1 MLEVVV
7 GHSHDPDTP
16 LAIAEILADC
26 QRQAP
31 NQQPQA
37 GILLAAIDFEF
48 SVLLDHIFQ
57 AYPNLEL
64 IGGTTDGEM
73 SSILGFEQD
82 SVSLML
88 FYSDDVVIRA
98 GLGEHLSQ
106 DVAGAVNQA
115 IASIRDRRPVP
126 PAERAIAHLSPPDS
140 TPPNSTPPD
149 STPPDSPLPDPA
161 EAPPP
166 ADPMDAVKLCIALPE
181 SLNTS
186 SAAAIIQTI
195 NQVLKRPFPLLGGL
209 TADQWRFQQS
219 YQFFG
224 TSAEHYG
231 VYSDALPLLAFAGNI
246 LCSYGVAS
254 GWVPIGQTGV
264 ITEVQGNV
272 VYKIDDQ
279 SALQFYENYL
289 GSLPPSSDYPLA
301 VYDDEEQY
309 YYMRAPSG
317 QFDAETGSIT
327 FFGDVPAG
335 AIVRLAEATR
345 DRILLAS
352 QASMRQALNRYP
364 DQETPAA
371 ALFFSCASRR
381 QLLGTRT
388 QEEYKYVMSCLSK
401 KIPTCGFYTNG
412 EIAPLEQPGWA
423 YFHNETFVTVL
434 LGTASD
440 EC

>member
-1 MLEVVV
+1 MLKVVV
-7 GHSHDPDTP
+7 GHSHDPDTAM
-16 LAIAEILADC
+16 AIADILADC
-26 QRQAP
+26 QHQAP

-48 SVLLDHIFQ
+48 SILLDQIFQ
-57 AYPNLEL
+57 TYPELEL

-98 GLGEHLSQ
+98 GLGEHLGQ
-106 DVAGAVNQA
+106 DVAGAVAQA
-115 IASIRDRRPVP
+115 IAGIRDRLP
-126 PAERAIAHLSPPDS
+126 PTLTDRAIAH
-140 TPPNSTPPD
+140 
-149 STPPDSPLPDPA
+149 PDPVDHNQA
-161 EAPPP
+161 ETLP
-166 ADPMDAVKLCIALPE
+166 ASDPMDAVKLCIALPE

-186 SAAAIIQTI
+186 SAAAIIQAI
-195 NQVLKRPFPLLGGL
+195 NQAVQRPFPLLGGL

-224 TSAEHYG
+224 TSAENYG
-231 VYSDALPLLAFAGNI
+231 VYHDALPLLAFAGNI

-254 GWVPIGQTGV
+254 GWVPIGQIGI
-264 ITEVQGNV
+264 ITEVQGNI

-279 SALQFYENYL
+279 TALQFYQNYL

-301 VYDDEEQY
+301 VYDDKEEFH
-309 YYMRAPSG
+309 YMRAPSG
-317 QFDAETGSIT
+317 QFDPDTGSIT

-335 AIVRLAEATR
+335 AIVRLAGASR
-345 DRILLAS
+345 DDILLAS
-352 QASMRQALNRYP
+352 QVSMRQALKRYP
-364 DQETPAA
+364 DHSTPSA

-388 QEEYKYVMSCLSK
+388 QEEYKYVTSCLSQ